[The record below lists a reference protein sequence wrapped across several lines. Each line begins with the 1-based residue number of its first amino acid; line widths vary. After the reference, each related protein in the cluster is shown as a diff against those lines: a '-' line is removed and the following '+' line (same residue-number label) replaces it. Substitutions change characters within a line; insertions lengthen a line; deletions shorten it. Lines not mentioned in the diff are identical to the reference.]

1 MNAANKILKS
11 STIQDQSVEM
21 DNVIIDERLV
31 KPVKKPEINKRQIS
45 ILVLLLASIVIFFIG
60 RHEKV
65 SKLQITETI
74 EPLKIGNILIDNTS
88 FIEKKETVNNTVSN
102 KEKAP
107 EDVINFLYDDSSI
120 VHREG
125 LNEQKIV
132 IYEIIDEKKNEQK
145 IEELL
150 LEASA
155 LLKADKLT
163 SPEGNNAFDT
173 YELVFSMDPSNKEA
187 LDGVKR
193 IVKRYTSLADKV
205 IKKKEAYKVAGLI
218 KNAYKVGDK
227 YFDMSP
233 ILKKYASYINDENV
247 FIDVAESRIL
257 ESSIEPKE
265 NDDVAVKRPVVEVDR
280 ATAIAALRLIENKD
294 YDGAIKVLE
303 VFASLSDYWGD
314 SYRLLLSLYLQ
325 QLQTS
330 KAEMLV
336 NNNKSLDVFQMAEN
350 VARIFVAHEDI
361 EGAIGLLNG
370 HVPSMTG
377 YKSYYALKAGLYYEG
392 SRYEE
397 STELYKNLL
406 KIKYENP
413 RYWLGLAV
421 SLDALG
427 EDTALQAFRYAD
439 QYALPNS
446 DVKEYIEQ
454 RILLLSN

>member
-1 MNAANKILKS
+1 MNAANKIVKS
-11 STIQDQSVEM
+11 ANVQGQSVEM
-21 DNVIIDERLV
+21 DNVIVDERFV
-31 KPVKKPEINKRQIS
+31 KPIEKSKVNKRQLA
-45 ILVLLLASIVIFFIG
+45 ILVLLLISISIFLVDKYIKSNVA
-60 RHEKV
+60 EVVEIK
-65 SKLQITETI
+65 
-74 EPLKIGNILIDNTS
+74 EPIKISDILIGSTY
-88 FIEKKETVNNTVSN
+88 FIEKKEDVNNTDSN
-102 KEKAP
+102 KVKTP
-107 EDVINFLYDDSSI
+107 DDIVTFLYDDSSI
-120 VHREG
+120 VHK
-125 LNEQKIV
+125 NNTSDKKIV
-132 IYEIIDEKKNEQK
+132 IYEIIDEKKNEEK

-150 LEASA
+150 LEAKA

-163 SPEGNNAFDT
+163 SPEGNNAFDA

-187 LDGVKR
+187 LNGVKR
-193 IVKRYTSLADKV
+193 IVQRYTSLADKV
-205 IKKKEAYKVAGLI
+205 IKKKESYKVAGLI

-233 ILKKYASYINDENV
+233 ILKKYAAYINDENV

-257 ESSIEPKE
+257 ESSIEPE
-265 NDDVAVKRPVVEVDR
+265 EESDVSAKRSVIDVDR
-280 ATAIAALRLIENKD
+280 ATAIAALRLIDKKD
-294 YDGAIKVLE
+294 FDGAIKVLE
-303 VFASLSDYWGD
+303 VFSSLSDYWGD

-330 KAEMLV
+330 KAEILV
-336 NNNKSLDVFQMAEN
+336 NSNKSLDVFQMAEN
-350 VARIFVAHEDI
+350 VSRLFVAHDDV

-370 HVPSMTG
+370 HVPSMTA
-377 YKSYYALKAGLYYEG
+377 YKSYYALKAGLYYEN

-397 STELYKNLL
+397 SAELYRNLL

-427 EDTALQAFRYAD
+427 DDTALQAFRYAD